1 MKIIF
6 ISDTH
11 TLHGQMLEKIPD
23 GDVLVHCGDVSSRG
37 VGSEI
42 DNFFFWFSSLP
53 HKNKIFIAGNH
64 DFGFEYRN
72 TTLQNTLESMQ
83 KDGIHYLQD
92 SGVEIDGI
100 KFWGS
105 PWTPPFHN
113 WAFMLNEDE
122 IKEKWEMIPRDTN
135 VLITHGPPKGILD
148 LVVYDQI
155 NVGCHSLMEEV
166 LKLKDLKAHAFG
178 HIHEEYGTKKLE
190 ETGPIFIN
198 ASTCTLRY
206 KPWNKPIMIEIGNE
220 GSI

>member
-92 SGVEIDGI
+92 SGV
-100 KFWGS
+100 
-105 PWTPPFHN
+105 
-113 WAFMLNEDE
+113 
-122 IKEKWEMIPRDTN
+122 
-135 VLITHGPPKGILD
+135 
-148 LVVYDQI
+148 
-155 NVGCHSLMEEV
+155 
-166 LKLKDLKAHAFG
+166 
-178 HIHEEYGTKKLE
+178 
-190 ETGPIFIN
+190 
-198 ASTCTLRY
+198 
-206 KPWNKPIMIEIGNE
+206 
-220 GSI
+220 